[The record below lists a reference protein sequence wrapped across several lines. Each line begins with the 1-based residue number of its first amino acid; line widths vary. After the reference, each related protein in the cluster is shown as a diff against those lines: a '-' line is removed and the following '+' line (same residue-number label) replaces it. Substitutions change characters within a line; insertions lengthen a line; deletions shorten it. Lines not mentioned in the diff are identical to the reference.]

1 MYCAKMDIKK
11 FYPSID
17 HNILKRIIRKKIKDD
32 QLLILLDEIIDS
44 AEGVPIGNYLS
55 QFFANLYMAYFDHW
69 VKEELKVKYYYRYAD
84 DIVLLSDNK
93 QQLRNW
99 ILAIKVYL
107 TNVLKLR
114 LKDNYQIFPVESR
127 GIDFVGYVVRH
138 RYTLLRKGIKMRLFK
153 LIDLYK
159 NHTINQDE
167 LKMRLAS
174 YFGWLKYCD
183 SKNLLKKIY
192 QETNI
197 WYSGWN
203 GIRTN
208 ITKFK
213 NKWIYVVNVQP
224 RKKYFLIQFIY
235 NTKPYEVKS
244 SNKALFLYLN
254 SIQKFPVSIKIE
266 QCLQR
271 KESNLQLNLKNLSH

>member
-1 MYCAKMDIKK
+1 
-11 FYPSID
+11 
-17 HNILKRIIRKKIKDD
+17 
-32 QLLILLDEIIDS
+32 
-44 AEGVPIGNYLS
+44 
-55 QFFANLYMAYFDHW
+55 
-69 VKEELKVKYYYRYAD
+69 
-84 DIVLLSDNK
+84 
-93 QQLRNW
+93 
-99 ILAIKVYL
+99 
-107 TNVLKLR
+107 
-114 LKDNYQIFPVESR
+114 
-127 GIDFVGYVVRH
+127 
-138 RYTLLRKGIKMRLFK
+138 MRLFK